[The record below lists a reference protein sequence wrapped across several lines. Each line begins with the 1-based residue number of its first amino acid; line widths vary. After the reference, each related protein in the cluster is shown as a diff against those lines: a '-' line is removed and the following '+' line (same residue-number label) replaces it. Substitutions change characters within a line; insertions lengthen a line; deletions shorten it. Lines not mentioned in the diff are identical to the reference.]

1 MREIRDWASLEG
13 GLLRDIFLRLPAD
26 AEAVRF
32 RRVCRGWRVA
42 AGAGAP
48 VPRPWLA
55 LQPSGDGPARH
66 AAVVRPAARRRR
78 VRPVRADA
86 DAAVTGEWPPASAIR
101 GASRGWLAVDEGKR
115 FLLRDPFSLA
125 EVPLPAFD
133 AGYQMFDVFLSD
145 DPLAAPGR
153 WMAFAFFRSADHTN
167 FGHVLAFCRPG
178 DAEWARFD
186 ADDDGQVGQQIRLYR
201 GLEFFR
207 GRAYVFVMNPGRI
220 AVCDVEARRL
230 VVSSVQLP
238 LPPGGEW
245 EWQECLVECGGDLL
259 VVQVWRRLELRLS
272 SYCMGGRI
280 YRDRVW
286 FLSSLTRVVFDAGG
300 SGMPVAS
307 SVVASTGDYALF
319 VAPQGHAFAL
329 PASGF
334 PSVRPSCVYF
344 FATDPT
350 RRVEGMV
357 AIDLKADRPR
367 VDKFVRK
374 LPLAGNWR
382 ILSWFCPRSPVL
394 DTTPARGR
402 R

>member
-1 MREIRDWASLEG
+1 M
-13 GLLRDIFLRLPAD
+13 
-26 AEAVRF
+26 
-32 RRVCRGWRVA
+32 
-42 AGAGAP
+42 
-48 VPRPWLA
+48 
-55 LQPSGDGPARH
+55 
-66 AAVVRPAARRRR
+66 RPAARHRR

-86 DAAVTGEWPPASAIR
+86 DAVTGEWPPASAIR

-115 FLLRDPFSLA
+115 LLLRDPVSRA
-125 EVPLPAFD
+125 EVPLPAFE
-133 AGYQMFDVFLSD
+133 AGYQLFDVFLSD

-153 WMAFAFFRSADHTN
+153 WMAFAFFRSADYTVM
-167 FGHVLAFCRPG
+167 GHVLAFCRPG

-186 ADDDGQVGQQIRLYR
+186 ADDDGQGGPQIRLYR

-207 GRAYVFVMNPGRI
+207 GRAYVLVMNPGRI

-245 EWQECLVECGGDLL
+245 EWQERLVECGGDLL
-259 VVQVWRRLELRLS
+259 VVQVWRRLEISLS
-272 SYCMGGRI
+272 FYCMGGRI
-280 YRDRVW
+280 YR
-286 FLSSLTRVVFDAGG
+286 VVFDSAG
-300 SGMPVAS
+300 SGMPVAAP
-307 SVVASTGDYALF
+307 VAESTGDYALF

-334 PSVRPSCVYF
+334 PSVRPGCVYF
-344 FATDPT
+344 FATDST

-357 AIDLKADRPR
+357 AIDIKADRPR
-367 VDKFVRK
+367 YNKVVRK

-394 DTTPARGR
+394 DTSR
-402 R
+402 RAGAGDAGHS